1 MAAAGD
7 LESVSYGQLSQPQL
21 ISPPHS
27 LTTLTMLSATNL
39 AALLLAAALALVM
52 SAPAPEAAPGGLLD
66 GLFKQAPL
74 LGPLGGFGAGAGLAG
89 LLGYKTKE

>member
-1 MAAAGD
+1 MG
-7 LESVSYGQLSQPQL
+7 SCHNRSLS
-21 ISPPHS
+21 HH
-27 LTTLTMLSATNL
+27 LTTFTTVTMLSANNL
-39 AALLLAAALALVM
+39 AALLLAAALGLVM

>member
-1 MAAAGD
+1 
-7 LESVSYGQLSQPQL
+7 
-21 ISPPHS
+21 
-27 LTTLTMLSATNL
+27 MLSATNL
-39 AALLLAAALALVM
+39 AALLLAAALGLVM

-66 GLFKQAPL
+66 GLFTQAPL